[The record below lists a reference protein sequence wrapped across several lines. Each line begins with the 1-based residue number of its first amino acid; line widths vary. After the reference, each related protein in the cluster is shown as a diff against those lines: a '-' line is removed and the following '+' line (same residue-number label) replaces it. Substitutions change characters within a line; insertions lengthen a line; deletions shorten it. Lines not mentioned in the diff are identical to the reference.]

1 MAIIAKPDL
10 QPADRPEPAEELARE
25 EAGEPLYLRISAAL
39 QKDIE
44 GGVYPVSKM
53 LPTETELCYRFGVSR
68 YTVREALRR
77 LSEMGLVQRRAGSG
91 TVVVARECPTTFV
104 HRVGTLRG
112 LLAYPEDTY
121 RELVAKE
128 FIEADEQI
136 SETIGCPVGTKWLRL
151 TCLRKSDQS
160 PTPFCWG
167 EFYLPPDVDQTM
179 DWPQIDRETVHDR
192 LKGLTHTQA
201 HRAEIQ
207 ISASA
212 IRGALAGM
220 LMVREGAP
228 ALNIVR
234 RYFDEQGENYTSTV
248 TIHPEHRFVYSM
260 DLSRED

>member
-1 MAIIAKPDL
+1 MAIIAEADVK
-10 QPADRPEPAEELARE
+10 PADQPDRAGELVQTN
-25 EAGEPLYLRISAAL
+25 AGEPLYLRISNAL
-39 QKDIE
+39 QNEIE
-44 GGVYPVSKM
+44 CGVYPITKM

-77 LSEMGLVQRRAGSG
+77 LSEIGLVRRRARAG
-91 TVVVARECPTTFV
+91 TVVIAKDPPTTFV

-112 LLAYPEDTY
+112 LLVYPENTY

-128 FIEADEQI
+128 FIEADQQI
-136 SETIGCPVGTKWLRL
+136 SQAIGCPVGKKWMRL
-151 TCLRKSDQS
+151 SCLRKSDDS

-167 EFYLPPDVDQTM
+167 EFYLPPEADKVM
-179 DWPQIDRETVHDR
+179 DLPKIDRETIHDR
-192 LKGLTHTQA
+192 LKGLTHAQA
-201 HRAEIQ
+201 FRAEIQ

-212 IRGALAGM
+212 IRGALANT

-234 RYFDEQGENYTSTV
+234 RYFDEQGDNFTSTV

-260 DLSRED
+260 DLDREE